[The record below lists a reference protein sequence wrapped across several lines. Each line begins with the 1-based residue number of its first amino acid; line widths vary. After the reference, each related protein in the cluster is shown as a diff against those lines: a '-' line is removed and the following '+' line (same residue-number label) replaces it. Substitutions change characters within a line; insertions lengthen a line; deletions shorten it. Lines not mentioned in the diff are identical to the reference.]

1 MRFYKRQHA
10 FYCGVDLH
18 AKTMH
23 VCLVNQAGDVLVHR
37 NLPTEPERFLN
48 AISPYRAHD
57 VVVGVECMFTW
68 YWHGRCDAV
77 VAGTLHYNMAPAAAN
92 LGKAVAF

>member
-1 MRFYKRQHA
+1 MRFYKQQHE

-37 NLPTEPERFLN
+37 NLPTRPGDFLN
-48 AISPYRAHD
+48 AGAAYRRHD
-57 VVVGVECMFTW
+57 LVVGAECLFTW
-68 YWHGRCDAV
+68 YW
-77 VAGTLHYNMAPAAAN
+77 LAN
-92 LGKAVAF
+92 SLCPMKSRL